1 MHQQFYTSRFY
12 KESHVKLAKIAAF
25 LGSPEVCKSR
35 NNLISGLEIYF
46 PPHCHKLQWYDTDK
60 LCFASVL

>member
-1 MHQQFYTSRFY
+1 MHQQFYTSQFY

-35 NNLISGLEIYF
+35 NNLISGLEM
-46 PPHCHKLQWYDTDK
+46 
-60 LCFASVL
+60 